1 MRQDTIAIEQNYRH
15 DVVRDLA
22 WAIASPPLMLSDS
35 PDCEWFDA
43 AWYQHRYNDS
53 AAWLQTLDQ
62 DPAPLHEAV
71 AAQKDRR
78 LGNYFE
84 TLWAYWLE
92 ANQRYDLLARNLP
105 IREGGAT
112 LGELDFIVRDNLDG
126 LNYHWEVAVKFYLG
140 VGDTRQPANWHGPGR
155 RDRLDIKL
163 KHLRERQSQMCR
175 MPQTQALLH
184 EQGIDIAG
192 CGVILKGR
200 LFYPHE
206 QSLPRPPQGAC
217 ASHLHSRWFRLADLR
232 AQVNDDDWFH
242 PLLRSGWMS
251 EHSALDDSTGRYRW
265 RELEAAIEQK
275 EYRLPL
281 CLAQISGDRYTRLFL
296 VPDDWDLAL

>member
-1 MRQDTIAIEQNYRH
+1 MPRDTIAIEQNYRH

-35 PDCEWFDA
+35 PDCEWFDDT
-43 AWYQHRYNDS
+43 WYQHRYTDS
-53 AAWLQTLDQ
+53 AGWLQALDQ
-62 DPAPLHEAV
+62 DPAPLLRAV

-92 ANQRYDLLARNLP
+92 ASQRYDLLARNLP

-140 VGDTRQPANWHGPGR
+140 VADTRQPGNWHGPGR

-163 KHLRERQSQMCR
+163 KHLRERQSQLCR
-175 MPQTQALLH
+175 LPQTQALLH

-192 CGVILKGR
+192 CAVILKGR

-206 QSLPRPPQGAC
+206 QLLPLPPQGAC

-265 RELEAAIEQK
+265 RELEAAIGQN

-281 CLAQISGDRYTRLFL
+281 CLARISGDRYSRLFL
-296 VPDDWDLAL
+296 VPDDWDRAL

>member
-1 MRQDTIAIEQNYRH
+1 MRRDTIAIVQNYRH

-22 WAIASPPLMLSDS
+22 WAIASPPLVLSDS
-35 PDCEWFDA
+35 SDCEWFDDI
-43 AWYQHRYNDS
+43 WYQHRYHDS
-53 AAWLQTLDQ
+53 ADWLQTLDQ
-62 DPAPLHEAV
+62 DPAPLQAAV

-105 IREGGAT
+105 IREGGDT
-112 LGELDFIVRDNLDG
+112 LGELDFIVRDNLNG

-140 VGDTRQPANWHGPGR
+140 VADTRQPGNWHGPGR

-163 KHLRERQSQMCR
+163 EHLRERQSQMCR
-175 MPQTQALLH
+175 LPQTQALLS

-192 CGVILKGR
+192 CAVILKGR

-206 QSLPRPPQGAC
+206 QPQPRSPQGAC
-217 ASHLHSRWFRLADLR
+217 DSHLRSRWFRLADFR
-232 AQVNDDDWFH
+232 AQVKETTGFILCWVRAGC
-242 PLLRSGWMS
+242 PSTACLLTAG
-251 EHSALDDSTGRYRW
+251 GRYRW
-265 RELEAAIEQK
+265 RELEAAIEQN

-281 CLAQISGDRYTRLFL
+281 CLARISGDRYSRLFL
-296 VPDDWDLAL
+296 VPDDWDQAL